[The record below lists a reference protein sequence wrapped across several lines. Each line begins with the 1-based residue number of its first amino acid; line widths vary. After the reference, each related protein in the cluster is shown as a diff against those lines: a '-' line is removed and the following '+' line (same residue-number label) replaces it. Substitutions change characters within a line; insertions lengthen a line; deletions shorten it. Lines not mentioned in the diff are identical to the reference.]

1 MPKRKQR
8 PTASPTTSAAAVAP
22 ISFITLKNRYPELH
36 RAYLHLSNREKS
48 WAQDFFDEDDERR
61 PTGPG
66 PLSTISGV
74 DFTKPLSP
82 LRDDFPL
89 TTGSDANKFGM
100 FVWKLLDACESG
112 SVGGDSC
119 RMEDV
124 LFAALDDAV
133 SNDRVA
139 NPLGYLSTRWAFEHL
154 LGLALAIRSHGVGPW
169 LDRGDAE
176 NGQLLFDTMA
186 GAWKKLFAIP
196 EAVLAAEGISPELRA
211 FAIKW
216 CKGLQALLKE
226 SRKHYGPYA
235 NSFRFNFIVTPRA
248 KRSAAD
254 AAAQR
259 KRVSEKKVDGRT
271 KEWRALKAAATAAAP
286 KSAKRVD
293 GRTKEGRALKAARA
307 AEEAKKAKRRKTAA

>member
-8 PTASPTTSAAAVAP
+8 PTASPTTSAAAVPP
-22 ISFITLKNRYPELH
+22 ISFITLENRYPELH

-48 WAQDFFDEDDERR
+48 WAQDFFDEDDPRR
-61 PTGPG
+61 PTSPG

-74 DFTKPLSP
+74 DFTKPLPP
-82 LRDDFPL
+82 LRDDYPL
-89 TTGSDANKFGM
+89 TTGSDANKFAM

-154 LGLALAIRSHGVGPW
+154 LGLTLAITSHGVGPW

-248 KRSAAD
+248 KRSAGD
-254 AAAQR
+254 
-259 KRVSEKKVDGRT
+259 
-271 KEWRALKAAATAAAP
+271 AAAP

>member
-1 MPKRKQR
+1 MPKRKQ
-8 PTASPTTSAAAVAP
+8 PATSPTTSAAAVPP
-22 ISFITLKNRYPELH
+22 ISFITLENRYPELH
-36 RAYLHLSNREKS
+36 RAYLHLSHREKES
-48 WAQDFFDEDDERR
+48 ARLFHGDER
-61 PTGPG
+61 PASPG
-66 PLSTISGV
+66 PASTISGV

-82 LRDDFPL
+82 LPDGFPF
-89 TTGSDANKFGM
+89 TTGSDANKFGK

-154 LGLALAIRSHGVGPW
+154 LGLTLAITNHGVGAW

-196 EAVLAAEGISPELRA
+196 EAVLAAEA
-211 FAIKW
+211 
-216 CKGLQALLKE
+216 
-226 SRKHYGPYA
+226 
-235 NSFRFNFIVTPRA
+235 
-248 KRSAAD
+248 
-254 AAAQR
+254 
-259 KRVSEKKVDGRT
+259 
-271 KEWRALKAAATAAAP
+271 
-286 KSAKRVD
+286 
-293 GRTKEGRALKAARA
+293 
-307 AEEAKKAKRRKTAA
+307 